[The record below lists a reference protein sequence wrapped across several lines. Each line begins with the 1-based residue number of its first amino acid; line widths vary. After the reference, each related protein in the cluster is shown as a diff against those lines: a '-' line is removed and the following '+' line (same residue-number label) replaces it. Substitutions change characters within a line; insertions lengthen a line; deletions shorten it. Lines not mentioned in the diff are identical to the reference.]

1 MVESPEY
8 ITDGVVTF
16 HFTSSS
22 HSTSATYNVGTT
34 QTYAQVSN
42 VQLEAATTYSVYAS
56 CTATNGTAVTSTTT
70 TLTTPAPAVMPSES
84 WLELPAE
91 DTNGLYPN
99 AVELKV
105 KSGGERNYTAYYD
118 KSTYTSMWTA
128 YPLQSKHMGS
138 LARPSKWYFNTEIGE
153 EYQVDLTDS
162 SYEGD
167 TYSRGHLIPNASRN
181 GDSEMQKQTFY
192 VTNSVPQVQ
201 NNFNSGI
208 WSSLEGALQ
217 SMAMGGETLYIVTGV
232 AFKKVGE
239 TKSVSYIQA
248 NDDTKNIPI
257 PNYFYKIVLKVTTNS
272 SGTVTS
278 ASTIGFWF
286 ENKAYSN
293 STYTSCAVSVD
304 QVEQWTGFDF
314 FANLPDG
321 VESSAEMNTDWSSF
335 QSF

>member
-1 MVESPEY
+1 MESPEY
-8 ITDGVVTF
+8 ITNGVVTF

-22 HSTSATYNVGTT
+22 HSTTATYNVGTT

-70 TLTTPAPAVMPSES
+70 TLTTAAPTAKPSES

-91 DTNGLYPN
+91 DDGTLYPN
-99 AVELKV
+99 AQELKV

-138 LARPSKWYFNTEIGE
+138 LSRPSKWYFNTEIGE
-153 EYQVDLTDS
+153 EYQVDLTGS

-201 NNFNSGI
+201 NSFNSGI

-217 SMAMGGETLYIVTGV
+217 SMAKGGETLYIVTGV

-293 STYTSCAVSVD
+293 STYTNCAVSVD

-321 VESSAEMNTDWSSF
+321 IEASAETNTNWSSF